1 MALGNENEEMKD
13 ANMITYELMQ
23 IKNLVEKQQNHDTT
37 DDRAIKYLSEKIMK
51 ISDINLNLKNEIEK
65 VELAISSYEV
75 KAFNNLNINEST
87 NVMLYILMFFFKLI

>member
-1 MALGNENEEMKD
+1 MKD

-87 NVMLYILMFFFKLI
+87 NVMLYILMFFFKLIQKLL